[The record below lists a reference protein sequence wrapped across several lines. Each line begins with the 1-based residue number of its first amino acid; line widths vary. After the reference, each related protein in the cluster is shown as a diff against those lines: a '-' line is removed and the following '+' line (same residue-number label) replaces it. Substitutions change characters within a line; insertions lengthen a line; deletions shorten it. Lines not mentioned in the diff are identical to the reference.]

1 MDNCSRYIFGATIVF
16 SLCFSISINI
26 IHSVMLKDL
35 SEQVSLLKMNVKLSC
50 GSDPRIND
58 KNEMTD
64 TEIRSYVDQEVTK
77 NDATNETEDPELE
90 HEFEQKIYH
99 RVHQQFQRLTE
110 QLYKNISETSNFAN
124 YNVANDTSSFNS
136 NSKIPKPSHFR
147 NFNHI
152 KHDMLETKIKRL
164 EARVEKLNKV
174 ISNRAIIE
182 RETIITEQLRDSDS
196 EKIEN
201 IQTRL
206 DFLNATISDQ
216 LLDLYTEL
224 VGLSLELEEHAALKR
239 HKQINRGSGK
249 CS

>member
-1 MDNCSRYIFGATIVF
+1 
-16 SLCFSISINI
+16 
-26 IHSVMLKDL
+26 MLKDL
-35 SEQVSLLKMNVKLSC
+35 SEQVSLLKMNVKLSR

-58 KNEMTD
+58 KNKMTD
-64 TEIRSYVDQEVTK
+64 TEIRSYVDQEVIK
-77 NDATNETEDPELE
+77 NDAMNKTEENTDRELE

-99 RVHQQFQRLTE
+99 RVQQQFQKLQE

-124 YNVANDTSSFNS
+124 DNVANDTSSFNS
-136 NSKIPKPSHFR
+136 NSIIPKSSHFR

-152 KHDMLETKIKRL
+152 KHNMLETKIKRL
-164 EARVEKLNKV
+164 ETRVAKLNKV